1 MKNLVLT
8 PEAAEL
14 GIGDVKDDRLTRSIA
29 QLNESYGL
37 PRNPAASEVF
47 NRSFL
52 PVKADRMVK
61 AAF

>member
-14 GIGDVKDDRLTRSIA
+14 GVGDIKDDRLRRSIA

-37 PRNPAASEVF
+37 PRNPAASEIF
-47 NRSFL
+47 NRAFL
-52 PVKADRMVK
+52 PAKADRMVK